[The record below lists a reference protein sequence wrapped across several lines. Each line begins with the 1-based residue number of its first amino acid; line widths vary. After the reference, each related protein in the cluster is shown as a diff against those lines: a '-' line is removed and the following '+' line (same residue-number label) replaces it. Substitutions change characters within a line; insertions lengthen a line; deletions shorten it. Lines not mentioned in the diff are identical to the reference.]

1 MKGKVRGFRILAIV
15 CVLFISLWVLSI
27 SVKADE
33 LQDTTKTEEKNTVY
47 DALKEK
53 IQESW
58 DKGMSNI
65 EECDPIN
72 ITGNF
77 IERTLRMI
85 AAICYKNIKSIKAG
99 SLLIGLVS
107 FLMGSILAIL
117 SKSDKKM
124 RKKAIGIGMAAI
136 PAILLLFVFG
146 ISWYISIFR

>member
-1 MKGKVRGFRILAIV
+1 MKGKVRKFRFLTVVCIL
-15 CVLFISLWVLSI
+15 FFSLWALPA
-27 SVKADE
+27 SVKAEE
-33 LQDTTKTEEKNTVY
+33 LQDTTETEEKNTVY
-47 DALKEK
+47 DALRER

-58 DKGMSNI
+58 DRGMSNI
-65 EECDPIN
+65 EESDPIK

-77 IERTLRMI
+77 VERTLRII
-85 AAICYKNIKSIKAG
+85 ALVCYKNLKSIKAG

-124 RKKAIGIGMAAI
+124 RKKAISIGMAAI
-136 PAILLLFVFG
+136 PAILILFVFG